1 MLNGLTLHQLICFE
15 AVVSEGSFQA
25 AAEKLRRSQPTVSS
39 SIKNLETQLQLSL
52 LDRSGYRVTLTEA
65 GRSFYEHTR
74 LFLHET
80 QRLRDHAA
88 QLAMG
93 EESEL
98 RVVIGDISPLP
109 ETLGLLR
116 RFFDGCP
123 GTKLHL
129 HFEAISGPAERLLD
143 GEADLILHHIDKAD
157 PRLEFV
163 DLFTVK
169 VVPVVAP
176 KFLRFPISN
185 SITPEQMRDYVQCVI
200 RDTARHSQP
209 RDYFLVEGARSWTV
223 SDQLMKK
230 ELILQGMGWGH
241 MPRYLIEANLRDG
254 SLLPIAGR
262 HFKGGRAELVAARR
276 RNTPHGPIANRLW
289 QFIADQAA
297 EIIPA
302 VS

>member
-1 MLNGLTLHQLICFE
+1 MFDGLTLHQLVCFE

-25 AAEKLRRSQPTVSS
+25 AAEKLLRSQPSVSS
-39 SIKNLETQLQLSL
+39 SIKNLEGQLRLNL
-52 LDRSGYRVTLTEA
+52 LDRSGYRVNLTDS
-65 GRSFYEHTR
+65 GRSFYERTR
-74 LFLHET
+74 VFLQEAK
-80 QRLRDHAA
+80 QLRDHAT

-98 RVVIGDISPLP
+98 RVVIGDVSPLP
-109 ETLGLLR
+109 EMLGLLR

-163 DLFTVK
+163 DLFAVK
-169 VVPVVAP
+169 ILPVVAP
-176 KFLRFPISN
+176 KFLRFPVSK

-200 RDTARHSQP
+200 RDTAGHSQP
-209 RDYFLVEGARSWTV
+209 RDYYLVEGARSWTV
-223 SDQLMKK
+223 SDQLMKR

-241 MPRYLIEANLRDG
+241 MPRYLIEQNLRDG
-254 SLLPIAGR
+254 SLLPIVGR
-262 HFKGGRAELVAARR
+262 HFRGGQVELVAARR

-289 QFIADQAA
+289 QFIGDQAA
-297 EIIPA
+297 EFGAA